1 MWNAEGKMWNGNT
14 VGRSCATVGKMRNA
28 EICVCGRS
36 YQSPSFHIFPRSA
49 VPFLPIAVV

>member
-14 VGRSCATVGKMRNA
+14 VGRSCATVGKMRKFA
-28 EICVCGRS
+28 YVGDRTSHRRS
-36 YQSPSFHIFPRSA
+36 TFFSRSA